1 MFYAFGGLIFYAI
14 FFAIAASFLAILLK
28 IATRIGTGGGHLD
41 WSSAFWT
48 SCIIIVMNGVGS
60 ILLSVFGIDNAIV
73 YIIVGFLIDA
83 VVLSTMLDMNLF
95 QSLTTAG
102 ALSVLSWLVNVAL
115 VEFLS
120 SLETSP

>member
-1 MFYAFGGLIFYAI
+1 MLFPVGLIFYAVGL
-14 FFAIAASFLAILLK
+14 AIAASFLAILLK

-83 VVLSTMLDMNLF
+83 GVLSTMLDMSII
-95 QSLTTAG
+95 QSLLTAV
-102 ALSVLSWLVNVAL
+102 ALAVLNWLVGVAL
-115 VEFLS
+115 IEFLS
-120 SLETSP
+120 SL

>member
-1 MFYAFGGLIFYAI
+1 MFFAFGGLIFYGIALAI
-14 FFAIAASFLAILLK
+14 GASFLAILLK
-28 IATRIGTGGGHLD
+28 IATRIGTSGGHLD

-60 ILLSVFGIDNAIV
+60 ILLSIFGIDNSIV
-73 YIIVGFLIDA
+73 SIVVGFLIDA
-83 VVLSTMLDMNLF
+83 VVLSTMLDMNIF

-102 ALSVLSWLVNVAL
+102 ALSVLRLLVNVAL

-120 SLETSP
+120 SLET